1 MDCYGDPKVTG
12 KVGTDIEDNKC
23 SWLVVQ
29 ALAIANDEQR
39 TLLEV
44 SYYSMPVYTHG
55 LQASLSTTVY
65 IAIVLQFARDCYVHP
80 VCT

>member
-29 ALAIANDEQR
+29 ALDKANAEQR
-39 TLLEV
+39 ALLEV
-44 SYYSMPVYTHG
+44 SSMCV
-55 LQASLSTTVY
+55 
-65 IAIVLQFARDCYVHP
+65 
-80 VCT
+80 